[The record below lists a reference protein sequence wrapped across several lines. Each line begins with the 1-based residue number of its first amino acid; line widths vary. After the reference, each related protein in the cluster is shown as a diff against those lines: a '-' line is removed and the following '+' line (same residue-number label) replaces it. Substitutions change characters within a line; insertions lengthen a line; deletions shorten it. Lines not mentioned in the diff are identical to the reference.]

1 MRTLSISGNI
11 SREYLVKVMKEIEM
25 LPGIDSLHINILD
38 VDTSYAEL
46 VNDVLFEI
54 FCLSIF

>member
-38 VDTSYAEL
+38 VDTR
-46 VNDVLFEI
+46 
-54 FCLSIF
+54 